1 MIAGDLILGN
11 KLKEH
16 VLYEGFQ
23 NSSNEVYVSIGS
35 TTNAKIGNAELSNFT
50 NTNGMITLNTGSKGI
65 LYNVSASQGSPVT
78 IKHIFL
84 GSSASLYNDIG
95 RIDLEA
101 SENEQITFEEESV
114 YVIAS
119 LKIGLQEG
127 N

>member
-16 VLYEGFQ
+16 ILYEGFQ
-23 NSSNEVYVSIGS
+23 NSSKEVYVSIGS
-35 TTNAKIGNAELSNFT
+35 TTSAKIGNAELSNFIKG
-50 NTNGMITLNTGSKGI
+50 NGMITLNTGSKGI
-65 LYNVSASQGSPVT
+65 LYNVSASQISPVT

-84 GSSASLYNDIG
+84 GSSPSTYKDIG
-95 RIDLEA
+95 TINLEDLD
-101 SENEQITFEEESV
+101 NEQITFEEEAI
-114 YVIAS
+114 YIITS

>member
-16 VLYEGFQ
+16 ILYEGFQ

-35 TTNAKIGNAELSNFT
+35 TTNAKIGNAELSNFVKE
-50 NTNGMITLNTGSKGI
+50 NGMITLNTGSKGI
-65 LYNVSASQGSPVT
+65 LYNVSVSQISPVT

-84 GSSASLYNDIG
+84 GSSPSTYKDIG
-95 RIDLEA
+95 IINLEVL
-101 SENEQITFEEESV
+101 ENEQITFEEEA
-114 YVIAS
+114 ICIIRS